1 MSATGLGSDLSAEVQ
16 SGPSGPSVAAGD
28 SQCDDSAGRRLATS
42 RPLREAGPRVLV
54 RRAPSSGRTAPF
66 HRPNMVRIKASSRP
80 IAFVFAL
87 TVIAVVYVRGLGR
100 VWWCACGQWYPVSLN
115 VNSMHNSQ
123 HLLDAYSLSHVL
135 HGILFFGLLW
145 PLRGRINLGWRF
157 AIAAAI
163 EIGWEMMEN
172 SPIIIDRYRTATMA
186 LGYTG
191 DSIVNTLGD
200 IASFLVGFW
209 IAKKVGLWWSVILF
223 IVVELA
229 MLWWMRDNLT
239 LNVLMLLWPIDAIRQ
254 WQSGG

>member
-1 MSATGLGSDLSAEVQ
+1 M
-16 SGPSGPSVAAGD
+16 
-28 SQCDDSAGRRLATS
+28 
-42 RPLREAGPRVLV
+42 
-54 RRAPSSGRTAPF
+54 
-66 HRPNMVRIKASSRP
+66 
-80 IAFVFAL
+80 
-87 TVIAVVYVRGLGR
+87 
-100 VWWCACGQWYPVSLN
+100 
-115 VNSMHNSQ
+115 
-123 HLLDAYSLSHVL
+123 L

-145 PLRGRINLGWRF
+145 PLRGRLGMGWRF

-172 SPIIIDRYRTATMA
+172 SPIIIDRYRTATIA

-209 IAKKVGLWWSVILF
+209 IARKVGLWWSVGIF
-223 IVVELA
+223 IAVELI
-229 MLWWMRDNLT
+229 MVWWMRDNLT